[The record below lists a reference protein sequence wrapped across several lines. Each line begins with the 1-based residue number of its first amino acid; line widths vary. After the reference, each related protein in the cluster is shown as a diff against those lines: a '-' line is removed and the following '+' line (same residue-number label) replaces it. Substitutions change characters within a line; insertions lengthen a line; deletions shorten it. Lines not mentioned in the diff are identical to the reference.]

1 MALESQP
8 AERDR
13 RTLNMDSKDKTFDS
27 GTGRPGSSE
36 GIGLPAEGSSRPAG
50 GALGARSA
58 TSSMSTDQPKEGFGV
73 TGASDLG
80 GALTG
85 SGSATGISGSG
96 KTDADYHECSTCG
109 ERHLRGADAQ
119 GFDKILSTV
128 GLNDKAIEKMRE
140 SLENLDFDSYFT
152 QAREYLGESASRV
165 KTYAKDH
172 KTVIGTALAVVAVG
186 AGVLIA
192 AKRRGNEQW
201 VTPRI
206 EERDINRV

>member
-1 MALESQP
+1 
-8 AERDR
+8 
-13 RTLNMDSKDKTFDS
+13 MDSKDNTFDQKT

-36 GIGLPAEGSSRPAG
+36 GIGLPTQGSSRSAG
-50 GALGARSA
+50 EGALGGQS
-58 TSSMSTDQPKEGFGV
+58 TISSMGTDQPKEGFGV

-80 GALTG
+80 GSLAGTGAATGGVSFAGKTG
-85 SGSATGISGSG
+85 SE
-96 KTDADYHECSTCG
+96 ADYHECSSCG
-109 ERHLRGADAQ
+109 ERHMRGADAQ

-152 QAREYLGESASRV
+152 QAREYLGESASKV

-172 KTVIGTALAVVAVG
+172 KTVIGTALALVAVG

-192 AKRRGNEQW
+192 SKRRGSEQW